1 MCRLQSDF
9 TTIWFSVSR
18 SQDWRRKG
26 LPANGEEPRRG
37 RGWARDGVLL
47 HEIIR
52 MVGVFFKPLR
62 FFLHA
67 FLNFQ
72 NGGWFSLVLQ
82 GRKGSLHS
90 PNFKTST
97 ESCSLSPFIL
107 SSLQQKALSISMTPE
122 RKFIENN
129 FKKFGSCNTPFRHHG
144 IVWVWRAD
152 MLIMW
157 RRQ

>member
-9 TTIWFSVSR
+9 TANWFSVSR
-18 SQDWRRKG
+18 SRDWRRKG
-26 LPANGEEPRRG
+26 LPANGEEPG
-37 RGWARDGVLL
+37 RVGDGVLL

-82 GRKGSLHS
+82 GRKGFTAQSKLQDIYRIL
-90 PNFKTST
+90 
-97 ESCSLSPFIL
+97 LSPP
-107 SSLQQKALSISMTPE
+107 SSSPLCNKRLYQFRWRPKE
-122 RKFIENN
+122 KFIENN
-129 FKKFGSCNTPFRHHG
+129 FEKFGSCNTPFRHHG